1 MTAPGPADKDAF
13 LASLRGFCSD
23 EFEMERHGLD
33 PVNEAMIRHWCE
45 AMGDTNPIYTDDE
58 AAKEAGHPC
67 IVAPPQMIGA
77 WVMRPMEWPPPD
89 PRDGRRA
96 LIAALEE
103 RGYSGIVA
111 TNTEQTY
118 ERYLRPG
125 DRIRAR
131 IRVEDVQPEKE
142 TALGTGF
149 FFTTRSTYLDQ
160 HDEIVAVE
168 RFRMLKFKPKPKPQG
183 KRPRPSMNQDTEF
196 FWDGLREGK
205 LLIQRCATCGVLRH
219 PPQTM
224 CASCRALEWDTVES
238 AGTGEVYSFTVHHYP
253 PMPGFEMP
261 YAVGLIALDDGVRM
275 LANVVADDL
284 LIGMRVRAR
293 IRSVDADLSLP
304 FFEPEAG

>member
-1 MTAPGPADKDAF
+1 
-13 LASLRGFCSD
+13 
-23 EFEMERHGLD
+23 
-33 PVNEAMIRHWCE
+33 
-45 AMGDTNPIYTDDE
+45 MGDTNPIYTDDE
-58 AAKEAGHPC
+58 AAKDAGHPG

-77 WVMRPMEWPPPD
+77 WVMRPMEWPPAD

-96 LIAALEE
+96 LIEALEE
-103 RGYSGIVA
+103 HGYTGIVA

-160 HDEIVAVE
+160 HDEVVAVE

-183 KRPRPSMNQDTEF
+183 QRPRPSMNQDTSF
-196 FWDGLREGK
+196 FWDGLRDGK
-205 LLIQRCATCGVLRH
+205 LLIQRCAKCRTLRH

-224 CASCRALEWDTVES
+224 CAKCRALEWDTVE
-238 AGTGEVYSFTVHHYP
+238 GTGSGEVYSFTVHHYP

-261 YAVGLIALDDGVRM
+261 YTVGLIALDDGVRM
-275 LANVVADDL
+275 LANVIAEDVR
-284 LIGMRVRAR
+284 IGMRVRAR
-293 IRSVDADLSLP
+293 IAPVDADLSLP
-304 FFEPEAG
+304 FFEPEGA